1 MRWPSMGIPPAS
13 ASLFLRENTMPATT
27 LKDLFVHSLS
37 DIANAEKQLIKALP
51 RLARA
56 ATDPTLAAAF
66 KTHLE
71 ETRVQIERIDQVVEL
86 AGVRLKRIKC
96 AAMEGLVEEGEEVIA
111 EIAKGPV
118 LDAALI
124 GAAQKVEHY
133 EIAGYGT
140 LIAFARHLGME
151 DAIPLLQE
159 TLDEEKATDR
169 KLTVLAEEEENPKAE
184 AAGK

>member
-1 MRWPSMGIPPAS
+1 M
-13 ASLFLRENTMPATT
+13 FLRENTMPATT
-27 LKDLFVHSLS
+27 LKDLFIHSLS
-37 DIANAEKQLIKALP
+37 DIANAERQLTKALP

-56 ATDPTLAAAF
+56 ATDPKLAAAF
-66 KTHLE
+66 KMHLE
-71 ETRVQIERIDQVVEL
+71 ETRGQIERIDQLVE
-86 AGVRLKRIKC
+86 AGGFRLKRIKC

-133 EIAGYGT
+133 EIASYGT
-140 LIAFARHLGME
+140 LIAFARHLGLD
-151 DAIPLLQE
+151 DAIPLLQA

-169 KLTVLAEEEENPKAE
+169 KLTVLAEEEENVKAE
-184 AAGK
+184 SAGA